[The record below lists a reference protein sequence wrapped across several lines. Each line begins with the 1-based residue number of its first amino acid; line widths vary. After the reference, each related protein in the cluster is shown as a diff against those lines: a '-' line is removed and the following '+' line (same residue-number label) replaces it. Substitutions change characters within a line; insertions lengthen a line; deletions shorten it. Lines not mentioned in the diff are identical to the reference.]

1 MPWEGRSTL
10 AGWATVP
17 RQGEWMAAAQRL
29 TGPAATGHEAP
40 KAGAPTAGLSGIWEL
55 LAAQVGL
62 PQVLTAFERDRAG
75 RADRRGERS
84 VLVPELVPGLSARLQ
99 NPGRGE
105 SSTRGAGGQRSLGE
119 GRLDWLKD
127 KHSPFG
133 PAKKLPAQS
142 TGKTRAASVPR
153 VKHTAGHCPARR
165 PQCSQPEK
173 SWESL

>member
-1 MPWEGRSTL
+1 MQGRLGSWEVPWEGRSTL

-75 RADRRGERS
+75 RANRRGERS
-84 VLVPELVPGLSARLQ
+84 VLVPELVPGLSARPQ

-105 SSTRGAGGQRSLGE
+105 RSTRGLVGKGVWGRGGWIG
-119 GRLDWLKD
+119 
-127 KHSPFG
+127 
-133 PAKKLPAQS
+133 
-142 TGKTRAASVPR
+142 
-153 VKHTAGHCPARR
+153 
-165 PQCSQPEK
+165 
-173 SWESL
+173 